1 MIETIISIYIIMMI
15 YIIMYRNESA
25 TKALLD
31 KATGEIVRIISI
43 IHFGHETGHPPV
55 NRSCSYASHSSGATT
70 ILKTLSIECYS
81 INRSYDLNDNNNY
94 VVSSRYPP

>member
-31 KATGEIVRIISI
+31 KATAEIVRIIEAWS
-43 IHFGHETGHPPV
+43 
-55 NRSCSYASHSSGATT
+55 
-70 ILKTLSIECYS
+70 
-81 INRSYDLNDNNNY
+81 
-94 VVSSRYPP
+94 